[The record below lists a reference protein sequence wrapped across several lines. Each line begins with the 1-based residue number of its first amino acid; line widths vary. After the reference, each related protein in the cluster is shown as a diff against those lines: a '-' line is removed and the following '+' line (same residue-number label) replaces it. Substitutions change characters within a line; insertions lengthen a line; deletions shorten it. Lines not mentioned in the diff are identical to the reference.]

1 MKNTELD
8 NQKLVLPKYGDGDI
22 VVKNIKY
29 TDLNT
34 GVSPDVEMIVDLDAL
49 FSQYMNITDV
59 FVQNVTSFVDSAA
72 SNDLAVYIYDNTNT
86 ADISTGI
93 ALQSGPALI
102 PNSFTADRT
111 STLTG
116 QKNIYVATVPVIK
129 LRFTHTDLTTL
140 TAGEYNIF
148 FKIANLV

>member
-72 SNDLAVYIYDNTNT
+72 SNDLAMYIYDNTNT
-86 ADISTGI
+86 ADISSAV
-93 ALQSGPALI
+93 ALQGGGVITNL
-102 PNSFTADRT
+102 FTVDKT

-116 QKNIYVATVPVIK
+116 QKNIHVATVPVIK